1 LNFATVALIQPIS
14 SKNIPESV
22 PSVSDKELNHKD
34 IFTFCNIVHVRL
46 EIHVDFIKKEVN
58 QIKVSLKIIIK
69 LSTFHKLTKTTPANE
84 TNGKNPQ

>member
-1 LNFATVALIQPIS
+1 LNFAAVALIQPIS

-22 PSVSDKELNHKD
+22 RTDSKKELNRKD
-34 IFTFCNIVHVRL
+34 KFTFCNIVYVRL

-84 TNGKNPQ
+84 TNCKNPQ